1 MKFTGKVFVM
11 KKLKRFSALSLIG
24 VMALVLSGCVRVDS
38 NGKPY
43 GLTYE
48 YLALPGQHIIDFIAR
63 FFGGYGWA
71 IIILTIIVRMILLPA
86 MISQTKKSTIMQEK
100 MSFIKPKMQEIQ
112 ERQKNASSK
121 EEQMKIQQEMMQL
134 YKDNNISM
142 AGGIGC
148 LPLIIQ
154 MPIYLALYNGIRF
167 SPEVSHTMF
176 LGVKLGD
183 KSLILVVLSF
193 LAYVLQGYLMTLG
206 LPEDQKKQMKMMA
219 YFTPI
224 MIVLVTFSAPAGLGI
239 YFFISG
245 LFACLQ
251 TLIINMY
258 RPKIRAE
265 VAAQAA
271 AQAQSDEKV
280 ILHDVEED
288 SSDEPEQIE
297 TVEEHDTHEDLRKRN
312 SGKQN
317 R

>member
-1 MKFTGKVFVM
+1 M

-48 YLALPGQHIIDFIAR
+48 YLALPGQHILDFIAK

-206 LPEDQKKQMKMMA
+206 FPEDQKKQMKMMA

-280 ILHDVEED
+280 ILHDVEEED
-288 SSDEPEQIE
+288 SSEEHEQIK
-297 TVEEHDTHEDLRKRN
+297 TVEEHDNHEDLRKRN

>member
-1 MKFTGKVFVM
+1 M

-48 YLALPGQHIIDFIAR
+48 YLALPGQHILDFIAK

-121 EEQMKIQQEMMQL
+121 EEQMKIQQEMMKL

-280 ILHDVEED
+280 ILHDVEEED
-288 SSDEPEQIE
+288 SSEEHEQIK
-297 TVEEHDTHEDLRKRN
+297 TVEEHDNHEDLRKRN

>member
-1 MKFTGKVFVM
+1 M

-48 YLALPGQHIIDFIAR
+48 YLALPGQHILDFIAK

-121 EEQMKIQQEMMQL
+121 EEQMKVQQEMMQL

-280 ILHDVEED
+280 ILQDVEEED
-288 SSDEPEQIE
+288 SSEEHEQIK

>member
-1 MKFTGKVFVM
+1 M

-48 YLALPGQHIIDFIAR
+48 YLALPGQHILDFIAK

-280 ILHDVEED
+280 ILHDVEEED
-288 SSDEPEQIE
+288 SSEEHEQIK
-297 TVEEHDTHEDLRKRN
+297 TVEEHDNHEDLRKRN

-317 R
+317 M

>member
-1 MKFTGKVFVM
+1 M

-48 YLALPGQHIIDFIAR
+48 YLALPGQHILDFIAK

-265 VAAQAA
+265 VASQAA

-280 ILHDVEED
+280 ILHDVEEED
-288 SSDEPEQIE
+288 SSEEHEQIK

>member
-1 MKFTGKVFVM
+1 M

-48 YLALPGQHIIDFIAR
+48 YLALPGQHILDFIAR
-63 FFGGYGWA
+63 FCGGYGWA

-100 MSFIKPKMQEIQ
+100 MSFIKPKMKEIQ

-183 KSLILVVLSF
+183 KSLILVALSF

-206 LPEDQKKQMKMMA
+206 LPEDQKKQMKMMS

-280 ILHDVEED
+280 ILHDVEEED
-288 SSDEPEQIE
+288 SSNEPEQIE
-297 TVEEHDTHEDLRKRN
+297 VKEHDTHEDLRKRN

>member
-1 MKFTGKVFVM
+1 M

-48 YLALPGQHIIDFIAR
+48 YLALPGQHILDFIAK

-280 ILHDVEED
+280 ILHDVEEED
-288 SSDEPEQIE
+288 SSEEHERIK
-297 TVEEHDTHEDLRKRN
+297 TVEEHDNHEDLRKRN

>member
-1 MKFTGKVFVM
+1 M

-48 YLALPGQHIIDFIAR
+48 YLALPGQHILDFIAR

-121 EEQMKIQQEMMQL
+121 EEQMKVQQEMMQL

-280 ILHDVEED
+280 ILQDVEEED
-288 SSDEPEQIE
+288 SSEEPEQIE

>member
-1 MKFTGKVFVM
+1 M

-48 YLALPGQHIIDFIAR
+48 YLALPGQHILDFIAR

-280 ILHDVEED
+280 ILHDVEEED
-288 SSDEPEQIE
+288 SSEEHEQIK
-297 TVEEHDTHEDLRKRN
+297 TVEEHDNHEDLRKRN

>member
-1 MKFTGKVFVM
+1 M

-48 YLALPGQHIIDFIAR
+48 YLALPGQHILDFIAK

-176 LGVKLGD
+176 LGVRLGD

-265 VAAQAA
+265 VASQAA

-280 ILHDVEED
+280 ILHDVEEED
-288 SSDEPEQIE
+288 SSEEHEQIK
-297 TVEEHDTHEDLRKRN
+297 TVEEHDNHEDLRKRN

>member
-1 MKFTGKVFVM
+1 M

-48 YLALPGQHIIDFIAR
+48 YLALPGQHILDFIAK

-265 VAAQAA
+265 VASQAV

-280 ILHDVEED
+280 ILHDVEEED
-288 SSDEPEQIE
+288 SSEEHEQIK
-297 TVEEHDTHEDLRKRN
+297 TVEEHDNHEDLRKRN

>member
-1 MKFTGKVFVM
+1 M

-48 YLALPGQHIIDFIAR
+48 YLALPGQHILDFIAR

-100 MSFIKPKMQEIQ
+100 MSFIKPKMKEIQ

-134 YKDNNISM
+134 YRDNNISM

-280 ILHDVEED
+280 ILHDVEEED
-288 SSDEPEQIE
+288 SSEEHEQIK
-297 TVEEHDTHEDLRKRN
+297 TVEEHDNHEDLRKRN

>member
-1 MKFTGKVFVM
+1 M
-11 KKLKRFSALSLIG
+11 KKLKRFSTLSLIG

-48 YLALPGQHIIDFIAR
+48 YLALPGQHILDFIAK

-265 VAAQAA
+265 VASQAA

-280 ILHDVEED
+280 ILHDVEEED
-288 SSDEPEQIE
+288 SSEEHEQIK
-297 TVEEHDTHEDLRKRN
+297 TVEEHDNHEDLRKRN

>member
-1 MKFTGKVFVM
+1 M

-24 VMALVLSGCVRVDS
+24 LMALVLSGCVRVDS

-48 YLALPGQHIIDFIAR
+48 YLALPGQHILDFIAR

-193 LAYVLQGYLMTLG
+193 LAYVVQGYLMTLG
-206 LPEDQKKQMKMMA
+206 LPEDQKKQMKMMS

-265 VAAQAA
+265 VEAQAA

-288 SSDEPEQIE
+288 NSSNEHKQID
-297 TVEEHDTHEDLRKRN
+297 TVEEHETHEDLRKRN

>member
-1 MKFTGKVFVM
+1 M

>member
-1 MKFTGKVFVM
+1 M

-48 YLALPGQHIIDFIAR
+48 YLALPGQHILDFIAK

-121 EEQMKIQQEMMQL
+121 EEQMKVQQEMMQL

-280 ILHDVEED
+280 ILQDVEEED
-288 SSDEPEQIE
+288 SSEEHEQIK
-297 TVEEHDTHEDLRKRN
+297 TVEEHDNHEDLRKRN

>member
-1 MKFTGKVFVM
+1 M

-48 YLALPGQHIIDFIAR
+48 YLALPGQHILDFIAK

-167 SPEVSHTMF
+167 SPEVSHTML

-280 ILHDVEED
+280 ILHDVEEED
-288 SSDEPEQIE
+288 SSHEPEQIE

>member
-1 MKFTGKVFVM
+1 M

-48 YLALPGQHIIDFIAR
+48 YLALPGQHILDFIAR

-206 LPEDQKKQMKMMA
+206 LPEDQKKQMKMIA

>member
-1 MKFTGKVFVM
+1 M

-48 YLALPGQHIIDFIAR
+48 YLALPGQHILDFIAK

-280 ILHDVEED
+280 ILHDVEEED
-288 SSDEPEQIE
+288 SSHEPEQIE

>member
-1 MKFTGKVFVM
+1 M

-48 YLALPGQHIIDFIAR
+48 YLALPGQHILDFIAK

-280 ILHDVEED
+280 ILQDVEEED
-288 SSDEPEQIE
+288 SSEEHEQIK

>member
-1 MKFTGKVFVM
+1 M

-48 YLALPGQHIIDFIAR
+48 YLALPGQHILDFIAK

-271 AQAQSDEKV
+271 AQAKSDEKV
-280 ILHDVEED
+280 ILHDVEEED
-288 SSDEPEQIE
+288 SSEEHEQIK
-297 TVEEHDTHEDLRKRN
+297 TVEEHDNHEDLRKRN

>member
-1 MKFTGKVFVM
+1 M

-48 YLALPGQHIIDFIAR
+48 YLALPGQHILDFIAR

-142 AGGIGC
+142 AGGVGC

>member
-1 MKFTGKVFVM
+1 M

-48 YLALPGQHIIDFIAR
+48 YLALPGQHILDFIAK

-193 LAYVLQGYLMTLG
+193 LAYVLQGCLMTLG

-280 ILHDVEED
+280 ILHDVEEED
-288 SSDEPEQIE
+288 SSEEHEQIK
-297 TVEEHDTHEDLRKRN
+297 TVEEHDNHEDLRKRN

>member
-1 MKFTGKVFVM
+1 M

-48 YLALPGQHIIDFIAR
+48 YLALPGQHILDFIAK

-258 RPKIRAE
+258 RPRIRAE

-280 ILHDVEED
+280 ILHDVEEED
-288 SSDEPEQIE
+288 SSEEHEQIK
-297 TVEEHDTHEDLRKRN
+297 TVEEHDNHEDLRKRN

>member
-1 MKFTGKVFVM
+1 M

-48 YLALPGQHIIDFIAR
+48 YLALPGQHILDFIAR

-121 EEQMKIQQEMMQL
+121 EEQMKIQQEMMKL

-280 ILHDVEED
+280 ILHDVEEED
-288 SSDEPEQIE
+288 SSEEHEQIK
-297 TVEEHDTHEDLRKRN
+297 TVEEHDNHEDLRKRN

>member
-1 MKFTGKVFVM
+1 M

-48 YLALPGQHIIDFIAR
+48 YLALPGQHILDFIAR

-206 LPEDQKKQMKMMA
+206 LSEDQKKQMKMMA

-280 ILHDVEED
+280 ILHDVEEEN

>member
-1 MKFTGKVFVM
+1 M

-48 YLALPGQHIIDFIAR
+48 YLALPGQHILDFIAK

-265 VAAQAA
+265 VASQAA

-280 ILHDVEED
+280 ILHDVEEED
-288 SSDEPEQIE
+288 SSEEHEQIK
-297 TVEEHDTHEDLRKRN
+297 TVEEHDNHEDLRKRN

>member
-1 MKFTGKVFVM
+1 M

-48 YLALPGQHIIDFIAR
+48 YLALPGQHILDFIAK

-280 ILHDVEED
+280 ILHDVEEED
-288 SSDEPEQIE
+288 SSEEHEQIK
-297 TVEEHDTHEDLRKRN
+297 TVEEHDKHEDLRKRN

>member
-1 MKFTGKVFVM
+1 M

-48 YLALPGQHIIDFIAR
+48 YLALPGQHILDFIAK

-280 ILHDVEED
+280 ILHDVEEED
-288 SSDEPEQIE
+288 SSEEHEQIK
-297 TVEEHDTHEDLRKRN
+297 TVEEHDNHEDLRKRN